1 MHEQGQMTPPI
12 SRDRRLSINCS
23 FVTNMSMLKGGVCC
37 MVQKCFDISV
47 YVSVVRRKLTKDT
60 KVKFALE
67 QDIKEQRMGRVISL
81 MFL

>member
-1 MHEQGQMTPPI
+1 
-12 SRDRRLSINCS
+12 
-23 FVTNMSMLKGGVCC
+23 